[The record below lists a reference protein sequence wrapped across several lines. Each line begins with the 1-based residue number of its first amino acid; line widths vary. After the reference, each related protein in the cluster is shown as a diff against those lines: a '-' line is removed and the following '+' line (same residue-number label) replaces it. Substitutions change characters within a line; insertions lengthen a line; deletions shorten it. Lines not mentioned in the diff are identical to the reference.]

1 MSGARRPMAV
11 NLASGGKHWTKA
23 EIEQRQATEA
33 SVPKPVKLTC
43 PKWLSPS
50 AAKLFRAYAKELL
63 ASGLPVSR
71 LDTGTLARLCDAE
84 WNYSE
89 ASRQRAAYLSIAREV
104 LEAEAA
110 DRKNPALVSAPAEA
124 EDRMQAYNMAQE
136 QIGYWTKVSAMY
148 EKIARGAANDLG
160 CTVASRCKMV
170 VPKLDTDEDDPLA
183 RLLEL
188 RNA

>member
-23 EIEQRQATEA
+23 EIEERQATEA
-33 SVPKPVKLTC
+33 SVPKPMKLTC
-43 PKWLSPS
+43 PKWLSPA

-84 WNYSE
+84 
-89 ASRQRAAYLSIAREV
+89 AMFAVAAQKRD
-104 LEAEAA
+104 AA
-110 DRKNPALVSAPAEA
+110 IESGNADDFVGWMKTL
-124 EDRMQAYNMAQE
+124 
-136 QIGYWTKVSAMY
+136 GTC

-170 VPKLDTDEDDPLA
+170 VPKLDTEEDDPLT